1 MLTDD
6 QLRDRLHRQITNLP
20 PESLRLVEQ
29 FLSRLET
36 DTLSDIV
43 REDPAEYLSGEKT
56 EMNPITSE
64 QKWHPNEPFIAGQEE
79 WFQYFREIEEGEF
92 TPLEEANQEF
102 EQWKAQQI
110 KNRL

>member
-43 REDPAEYLSGEKT
+43 REDPAEYLSGDKT

-64 QKWHPNEPFIAGQEE
+64 QKWHSNEPFIAGQEE